1 MSTALFLSEDFLK
14 DNTQVSKNVDIKYIK
29 EAILWA
35 QDSEIQT
42 VIGTT
47 YYVALMGYII
57 ANTLAGVNKSL
68 MDNYIQP
75 CLKHYVTAECIRM
88 AHYKITNKGLQ
99 IQNSEQS
106 SPAFK
111 SDVDYICE
119 MELNK
124 AQWYKQRLINYL
136 CENSTLFP
144 DYENPGSGLDVIQ
157 PSNNAF
163 KSSIF
168 LGSTRLVQSL
178 QQKYRDE

>member
-1 MSTALFLSEDFLK
+1 MATALFMSEDFLK
-14 DNTQVSKNVDIKYIK
+14 DNTQVSKNVDVKYIK

-35 QDSEIQT
+35 QESEIQT

-47 YYVALMGYII
+47 YYNTLMAYVT
-57 ANTLAGVNKSL
+57 ANTLAGVDKAL

-75 CLKHYVTAECIRM
+75 CLKHYVTSDCIRF

-106 SPAFK
+106 NPAFK

-119 MELNK
+119 GELNK
-124 AQWYKQRLINYL
+124 AQWYKKRLINYL

-144 DYENPGSGLDVIQ
+144 DYANPASGLDVIQ

-163 KSSIF
+163 KSALF
-168 LGSTRLVQSL
+168 LGRTRTVRSL